1 MWRVRG
7 TLEPLG
13 QPGQESGA
21 RAELRIADAD
31 AGAVADLVDLVE
43 QVENVEAQLEALVQ
57 SGVNRLHNAEVHLLV
72 ARQAVPV
79 RAPVRVAGPEAA
91 AGGKVGGE
99 KSTGRRHSVLDAG
112 RIRVGLI
119 VIEMDVVA
127 GNECELIGAEIE
139 LRRGYA
145 LAEGLRRGEV
155 SVKRPVP
162 DLIAEKRFDTFDDP
176 VVIIEGCQEDLRTE
190 LPLVKEGVGEL
201 VIDVDPGLEPG

>member
-1 MWRVRG
+1 M
-7 TLEPLG
+7 LEALG
-13 QPGQESGA
+13 QAGEEGAA
-21 RAELRIADAD
+21 RAELRIADAEP
-31 AGAVADLVDLVE
+31 GAVADLVDLVE

-57 SGVNRLHNAEVHLLV
+57 SGVNRLNNAEVHLLI
-72 ARQAVPV
+72 AGQAVPV
-79 RAPVRVAGPEAA
+79 RAPVRVGGREAA

-162 DLIAEKRFDTFDDP
+162 DLIAEKRFDAFADP
-176 VVIIEGCQEDLRTE
+176 MVIIEGCQEDRRTE
-190 LPLVKEGVGEL
+190 LPIVREVVCEL
-201 VIDVDPGLEPG
+201 LIGADPGLEPG